1 MGVLEQQGECS
12 KSVEMPRVRPNL
24 SEPPQPVQAALDKVN
39 MHWTSH
45 MDQYDVLSHPQ
56 SQSLLPYLISSQPR
70 EDTILRQKPSFLSSP
85 GSEARPLSSP
95 MWTPKSSRGVPL
107 RAQGSLYK
115 DPNWRS
121 QQISYLHSTQ
131 KARFGSSSKSDPYGA
146 VGMAPDEQGNPRHF
160 HWYQR
165 ERLAPGTPLRSMPHP
180 YSSQRYARRPF
191 DYAHR
196 AQIVPPP
203 LRQTP
208 PAEQRGMHEWSSM
221 ETTPIPGPGHVPLPA
236 PVPGFQP
243 THLPSTSSVYIPA
256 HCFSSA
262 SSGSSS
268 KPLHAPMRVLPES
281 SFSVAP
287 ELLEDLDPTSLPP
300 IQTEQVIDRVPRS
313 LHSLFEPEGTRDQ
326 PHLDHLRER
335 KRKLEEAFASG
346 DLSLS
351 EDAPMII
358 QEAKYRRKSS
368 NQGLLSDAEKKA
380 NHIASEQK
388 RRANIRKGY
397 DMLASVLPS
406 LERSTIEESRV
417 SADEMGGEN
426 RSAAYSEIAVLLE
439 GMLLRTSVCHFY
451 SHLFLSPFL
460 PALQSRPPC
469 SNSGY

>member
-1 MGVLEQQGECS
+1 
-12 KSVEMPRVRPNL
+12 
-24 SEPPQPVQAALDKVN
+24 
-39 MHWTSH
+39 
-45 MDQYDVLSHPQ
+45 
-56 SQSLLPYLISSQPR
+56 
-70 EDTILRQKPSFLSSP
+70 
-85 GSEARPLSSP
+85 
-95 MWTPKSSRGVPL
+95 
-107 RAQGSLYK
+107 
-115 DPNWRS
+115 
-121 QQISYLHSTQ
+121 
-131 KARFGSSSKSDPYGA
+131 
-146 VGMAPDEQGNPRHF
+146 
-160 HWYQR
+160 
-165 ERLAPGTPLRSMPHP
+165 
-180 YSSQRYARRPF
+180 
-191 DYAHR
+191 
-196 AQIVPPP
+196 
-203 LRQTP
+203 
-208 PAEQRGMHEWSSM
+208 
-221 ETTPIPGPGHVPLPA
+221 
-236 PVPGFQP
+236 
-243 THLPSTSSVYIPA
+243 
-256 HCFSSA
+256 
-262 SSGSSS
+262 
-268 KPLHAPMRVLPES
+268 MRVLPES

-451 SHLFLSPFL
+451 SHLFLSPFSTRSPIPTTL
-460 PALQSRPPC
+460 LEFRILIQQLRSTYSVVYKNTIVC
-469 SNSGY
+469 SLTKINYSIKYSPITKPVRSHPVEKVYRKCRSQCEGRAVA

>member
-1 MGVLEQQGECS
+1 
-12 KSVEMPRVRPNL
+12 
-24 SEPPQPVQAALDKVN
+24 
-39 MHWTSH
+39 
-45 MDQYDVLSHPQ
+45 
-56 SQSLLPYLISSQPR
+56 
-70 EDTILRQKPSFLSSP
+70 
-85 GSEARPLSSP
+85 
-95 MWTPKSSRGVPL
+95 
-107 RAQGSLYK
+107 
-115 DPNWRS
+115 
-121 QQISYLHSTQ
+121 
-131 KARFGSSSKSDPYGA
+131 
-146 VGMAPDEQGNPRHF
+146 
-160 HWYQR
+160 
-165 ERLAPGTPLRSMPHP
+165 
-180 YSSQRYARRPF
+180 
-191 DYAHR
+191 
-196 AQIVPPP
+196 
-203 LRQTP
+203 
-208 PAEQRGMHEWSSM
+208 M

-243 THLPSTSSVYIPA
+243 THLPSTSSAYIPA

-262 SSGSSS
+262 SSGSFP